1 MYSVYILNQDG
12 KPLMPTRRFG
22 KVRRLLKSNQA
33 KVVKR
38 KPFTIQL
45 LYQTT
50 EFTQPITMGIDTGY
64 SEIGYSIKTENRE
77 IISGQ
82 VTNLKGMSKRLD
94 EKRMYRRNRRNRL
107 RYRKPRFNNRKRK
120 DGWLPPSIQHKQDT
134 HVRLVEI
141 FSTILPITKV
151 RIEVGRFDLSK
162 ENPSTE
168 GFDTIK
174 EFVKTR
180 DKFTCQICFSNTN
193 KLHVHHV
200 IYRSLGGTN
209 TPKNL
214 LTVCTQCHTPQNHAK
229 DGVLYKLMKEAK
241 EKSYKSASFMSIVQ
255 HSLPLIL
262 LEKGFNVEITEGF
275 ETKRLRDLCNIEK
288 THNNDAFV
296 IAGGTLEP
304 RGMVLNFIQ
313 RRRNNRSLERFYD
326 AKYKDVRDDSIQKA
340 SVLSSGRTTRNTH
353 LPVNNQRIY
362 RGETV
367 SKGRRAIRKQRYYYQ
382 PGDLV
387 EFKGTK
393 RFVKATMNNGK
404 SVSFN
409 DSVKPGSTKPE
420 NLKLIKYGKG
430 LSVI

>member
-82 VTNLKGMSKRLD
+82 VTNLKGMTKRLD
-94 EKRMYRRNRRNRL
+94 EKRMVRRTRRSRL
-107 RYRKPRFNNRKRK
+107 RHRKPRFDNRKRK

-134 HVRLVEI
+134 HVRLVET
-141 FSTILPITKV
+141 FAKILPITKV

-168 GFDTIK
+168 KYDTIK

-180 DKFTCQICFSNTN
+180 DNFTCQICFSKRN
-193 KLHVHHV
+193 KLHVHHI

-214 LTVCTQCHTPQNHAK
+214 MTVCTQCHTPQNHTI
-229 DGVLYKLMKEAK
+229 DGILYKLMKEAK
-241 EKSYKSASFMSIVQ
+241 QNAYKSASFMAIIQ

-262 LEKGFNVEITEGF
+262 MNKGFNVEITEGF
-275 ETKRLRDLCNIEK
+275 ETKHLRELYNIEK

-296 IAGGTLEP
+296 IAGGTNQH
-304 RGMVLNFIQ
+304 RGMLLNFIQ
-313 RRRNNRSLERFYD
+313 RRRNNRSLEKFYD
-326 AKYKDVRDDSIQKA
+326 AKYKDVRDASIQKGY
-340 SVLSSGRTTRNTH
+340 VLSSGRTTRNTH
-353 LPVNNQRIY
+353 LQVDNQRIY
-362 RGETV
+362 RGEKV
-367 SKGRRAIRKQRYYYQ
+367 SSGRRTIRKQRYNFQ

-387 EFKGTK
+387 EFNGIK
-393 RFVKATMNNGK
+393 RFVKGTMNNGK
-404 SVSFN
+404 SVSFK
-409 DSVKPGSTKPE
+409 DSLKPGSTKPE

-430 LSVI
+430 LAVI